1 MTSGRVGW
9 EGLYELGNAPG
20 LPITN
25 RQVGEFARA
34 VGIRWHRALE
44 IIRTIHDDPSVIGA
58 THIEWPTE

>member
-9 EGLYELGNAPG
+9 EGYHEYGDAPG

-58 THIEWPTE
+58 THIEWPAE

>member
-25 RQVGEFARA
+25 RQVTEFARA
-34 VGIRWHRALE
+34 VGIRWHRAHG
-44 IIRTIHDDPSVIGA
+44 IIQAIHDDPSIIGA
-58 THIEWPTE
+58 TSIEWPTE